1 MSEENEEKVGF
12 FQQLKNQIM
21 AGVGILLTGIGTM
34 FMDEVKSFVGIEDEE
49 KSEVHAPVQNQSVN
63 VSGPEIIINI
73 PEQKTQPSVVRE
85 VVREVPV
92 QSEVD
97 TVVVEPPSARD
108 RLLNRRKN

>member
-1 MSEENEEKVGF
+1 MSEETENVGF
-12 FQQLKNQIM
+12 FQQIKNQII
-21 AGVGILLTGIGTM
+21 AGAGILLAGVGTM

-73 PEQKTQPSVVRE
+73 PEQKQSTVTRE
-85 VVREVPV
+85 VIREVPV
-92 QSEVD
+92 KAEVD